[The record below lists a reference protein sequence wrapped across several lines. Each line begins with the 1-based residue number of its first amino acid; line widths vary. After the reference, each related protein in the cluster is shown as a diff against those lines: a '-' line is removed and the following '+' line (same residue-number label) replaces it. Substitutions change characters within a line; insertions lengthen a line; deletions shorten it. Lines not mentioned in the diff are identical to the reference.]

1 MKERI
6 NLLARGILDMDVPQ
20 ILIMPDR
27 IEETIQAG
35 STGVWEFYVNSGNGL
50 HIKGLAYTNH
60 TRVTVA
66 TSAFGGLRNRISYE
80 VDARYLED
88 GDTISGEF
96 ELVTNGGEK
105 KLPFLFRVQL
115 GVSGQTLAGLKT
127 PEDFAK
133 LAKEK
138 PDTALR
144 LFDYQDFTETCFMQD
159 IYTRAIY
166 DGLKGHGDRGNQLE
180 EFLVALGLKK
190 PVSFEVSRQL
200 RKYDYPV
207 DGAEGVIE
215 LRKNL
220 WGFVSVEVKADGAFL
235 EITKKHVSGRDF
247 EQDICRIPYR
257 ILPER
262 LHRGKNYG
270 SIRLSTAKESWVV
283 PFQVEGDET
292 VDATYVSTFR
302 FRQALIRFVS
312 LRLEEACNRSDR
324 EVLCQ
329 RMLQE
334 LDIMQNV
341 PGDKNLAALWM
352 AETLLRTGKEEQASR
367 ILEECRNEILLSR
380 RDMIEHYCF
389 YQYLCQK
396 LKPNSGQ
403 KESLLRMVKKQLAEG
418 KYPFLFFI
426 RLELD
431 ETVKETPYTFLGDIR
446 RLYENGFHSPFLYLH
461 AYRLFQNH
469 PEFLQRM
476 DDFTIQVLHFAAKKE
491 IVEEKMAVRIA
502 KMAGSEKHYQ
512 MWLHRLLEQLYQKYP
527 RKEILAAVCCMM
539 IKGECK
545 QAEDFKWYEKA
556 LASKI
561 NLTRLYEYY
570 LYSLPDHYDHLLPKE
585 VLLYFSYANT
595 PDETTRSALYQNILQ
610 FMKPSSKIY
619 QTYERDME
627 QFAMKQLFKSQISSS
642 LAVIYDHMIFKDMID
657 KPVAKVLPAILR
669 SYRILCRNQQMK
681 YVVIRYE
688 ELTKEDVY
696 LLSDGIAFVPLFS
709 DKAVILFQDAFGN
722 RYYDVSYIKI
732 PVMNKPELLDQC
744 FQINP
749 EHSMLSLTACRTII
763 SQDSINEKQ
772 VHVLER
778 AIKELPFNELYR
790 KVLLGNVI
798 HYYRNLAGEENSRTS
813 ECAYLLTLDTMAM
826 SRKERILVCE
836 TLISQ
841 NYLEEAY
848 HMLKTYGWESIGSYY
863 LAKLCGKMIL
873 QNLFDEDEF
882 LLKLSFQVFTAGK
895 ADSVLLD
902 YLCEHFNGNSSQMF
916 KLLSQAASA
925 RVELYDLDE
934 RLLCQM
940 MFSGNVKRLEQTFS
954 FYSKRK
960 RLNETVMKAYFT
972 VKSIGYFLKHE
983 PADEKV
989 FAYLESTVN
998 RAEDMEKVSQIY
1010 LLALTKYYSECRE
1023 LENDQKAL
1031 CKRMVELLIKE
1042 GLIFPYTKKLSSFVR
1057 IPQYIRDKAM
1067 ICFEGSK
1074 EDQLELFIRILPDE
1088 ESFHREEL
1096 RRIYEGIFVCQKVLF
1111 EGEKL
1116 EYKIYRYEKDEG
1128 EKMKAAEGS
1137 ILYELSGSDIKESRF
1152 ARLNDMGLCLSM
1164 KEENGLKKSMQEY
1177 LTQNAA
1183 LEELFPAA
1191 E

>member
-6 NLLARGILDMDVPQ
+6 NLLARGILDMDIPQ
-20 ILIMPDR
+20 ILLMPDR

-35 STGVWEFYVNSGNGL
+35 STGAWEFYVNSGNGL
-50 HIKGLAYTNH
+50 HIKGLAYSNH

-88 GDTISGEF
+88 GDTIKGEF
-96 ELVTNGGEK
+96 DLVMNGGEK
-105 KLPFLFRVQL
+105 KLPFVFHVRL

-133 LAKEK
+133 LAKEN

-159 IYTRAIY
+159 ICTRAIY

-180 EFLVALGLKK
+180 EFLVAMRLKK

-207 DGAEGVIE
+207 DGAEGEIE
-215 LRKNL
+215 LRKSM
-220 WGFVSVEVKADGAFL
+220 WGFVSVDIQADGAFL
-235 EITKKHVSGRDF
+235 EVQKKHISGRDF
-247 EQDICRIPYR
+247 QQDVCKIPYR
-257 ILPER
+257 IVPER
-262 LHRGKNYG
+262 LHKGNNFG
-270 SIRLSTAKESWVV
+270 SIRLNTAKESWVI

-292 VDATYVSTFR
+292 EDASYVSSSR
-302 FRQALIRFVS
+302 FRQAFLRFIS
-312 LRLEEACNRSDR
+312 LRLEEALGGTDSS
-324 EVLCQ
+324 ELCQ

-341 PGDKNLAALWM
+341 PGDKNLAVLWM
-352 AETLLRTGKEEQASR
+352 AETLIRIGKEEQALR
-367 ILEECRNEILLSR
+367 RLEECRNEILLSR
-380 RDMIEHYCF
+380 RDMIEYYCF
-389 YQYLCQK
+389 YQYLSQK
-396 LKPNSGQ
+396 LKPNPSQ
-403 KESLLRMVKKQLAEG
+403 KESLLRMVKKQLSAG

-431 ETVKETPYTFLGDIR
+431 DTVKETPFTFLGDMKQ
-446 RLYENGFHSPFLYLH
+446 LYENGFHSPFLYLH
-461 AYRLFQNH
+461 AYQLFKTH

-476 DDFTIQVLHFAAKKE
+476 DEFTIQVLHFAAKKE
-491 IVEEKMAVRIA
+491 IVDEKMAVRIA
-502 KMAGSEKHYQ
+502 KMAGSEKYYQ
-512 MWLHRLLEQLYQKYP
+512 IWYHRLLERLYQKYP
-527 RKEILAAVCCMM
+527 KKEILSAVCCMM

-545 QAEDFKWYEKA
+545 KAEDFKWYEKA
-556 LASKI
+556 LDSKI

-570 LYSLPDHYDHLLPKE
+570 LYSLPEHYDRLLPKE
-585 VLLYFSYANT
+585 VLLYFSYADA
-595 PDETTRSALYQNILQ
+595 PDDTCSSALYQNMLR

-627 QFAMKQLFKSQISSS
+627 QFAMKQLFQSRISSS

-669 SYRILCRNQQMK
+669 SYRIFCRNRQMK

-688 ELTKEDVY
+688 ELTKEDAYV
-696 LLSDGIAFVPLFS
+696 LSDGIAFVPLFS

-722 RYYDVSYIKI
+722 RYYDVSYMKT
-732 PVMNKPELLDQC
+732 PVMNKPELLEQC
-744 FQINP
+744 FKVNP
-749 EHSMLSLTACRTII
+749 EHAMLCLAACREI
-763 SQDSINEKQ
+763 SAQDSINEKQ
-772 VHVLER
+772 VLVLER

-790 KVLLGNVI
+790 KVLLGSVI
-798 HYYRNLAGEENSRTS
+798 HYYRNLVEEENSRTS
-813 ECAYLLTLDTMAM
+813 ECAYLLTLDTKTM
-826 SRKERILVCE
+826 SKKERVLVCE

-848 HMLKTYGWESIGSYY
+848 HMIKTYGWEAIGHRF
-863 LAKLCGKMIL
+863 LAKLCSKMIL
-873 QNLFDEDEF
+873 QSLFDEDVF
-882 LLKLSFQVFTAGK
+882 LLKVSFLVFKAGK
-895 ADSVLLD
+895 ADSVILD

-916 KLLSQAASA
+916 KLLFQSSSA
-925 RVELYDLDE
+925 KVELYDLDE

-998 RAEDMEKVSQIY
+998 RAEDLEKVSQIY

-1023 LENDQKAL
+1023 LELDQKAL
-1031 CKRMVELLIKE
+1031 CKRITDLLIKE

-1067 ICFEGSK
+1067 ICFEGNK
-1074 EDQLELFIRILPDE
+1074 EDQLQLFIRILPDE

-1128 EKMKAAEGS
+1128 EKIKAAEGT
-1137 ILYELSGSDIKESRF
+1137 ILYELSDGEAKETRF
-1152 ARLNDMGLCLSM
+1152 ASLNDMGLCLSM
-1164 KEENGLKKSMQEY
+1164 KEEKGLKKSMQEY
-1177 LTQNAA
+1177 LMRNAA
-1183 LEELFPAA
+1183 LEELFPVV